1 MKRAKGEEGGGK
13 EKEFLFEENKNF
25 KQSCAISTYKVSP
38 FFNCPFIHPQNTQ
51 LASCPFWSPIM
62 HK

>member
-25 KQSCAISTYKVSP
+25 KQSCAISTYKV
-38 FFNCPFIHPQNTQ
+38 
-51 LASCPFWSPIM
+51 
-62 HK
+62 